1 MMPMTFQSDIET
13 AFVRKFTK
21 EVNCR
26 SQVAIAGST
35 TYHLQTMYVR
45 LE

>member
-26 SQVAIAGST
+26 SQVAIFYWNVEDFT
-35 TYHLQTMYVR
+35 QCL
-45 LE
+45 